1 MAAVDSRFSRTL
13 VIGVRFVSA
22 RSKCHPLCQFAVT
35 MPWKTSAAEMA
46 IRYGAN
52 TSVLDWRERLFSL
65 RRPTGRYCG
74 DRNGAAA
81 GGASDMAEIDPDR
94 FTLRPVEALRYTYA
108 QVMKELDLVKELV
121 LRPKHMIHDR
131 YNRHARPCAGHPW
144 RQQGVCRS
152 SRMAGTSPAMTTER
166 TVCLRLSTSW
176 CGFRRPE
183 SERVPLVNGSSRSI
197 SRLDGDKA

>member
-1 MAAVDSRFSRTL
+1 
-13 VIGVRFVSA
+13 
-22 RSKCHPLCQFAVT
+22 

-166 TVCLRLSTSW
+166 TVCLRLMHW
-176 CGFRRPE
+176 LLELEPREPPAVQLGPGRPAVMAALAQQE
-183 SERVPLVNGSSRSI
+183 AGELLAGP
-197 SRLDGDKA
+197 A